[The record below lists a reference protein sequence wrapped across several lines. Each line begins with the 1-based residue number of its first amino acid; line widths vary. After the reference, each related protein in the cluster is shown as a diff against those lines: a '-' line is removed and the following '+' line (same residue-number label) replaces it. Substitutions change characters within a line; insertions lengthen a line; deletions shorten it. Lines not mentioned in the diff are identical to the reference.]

1 MVTFCEGVGFGAAET
16 VSLVA
21 FFAAGKVSVA
31 ASGTGVL
38 WGAVEFSAS
47 PSLASASSDGRS
59 PANINIVAIAETPAT
74 AKNVFLNP
82 IRSAR
87 TPRSNAKRDWRRH
100 SGRRRFGQLQ
110 SGQHFITQRAVQR
123 RVAS

>member
-16 VSLVA
+16 VPIVA
-21 FFAAGKVSVA
+21 FFVADKVLVA
-31 ASGTGVL
+31 ACGAGVF
-38 WGAVEFSAS
+38 WSTAEFSARA
-47 PSLASASSDGRS
+47 SLASASSDGRS
-59 PANINIVAIAETPAT
+59 PANINVVATTETPAT
-74 AKNVFLNP
+74 FKNVFLNP
-82 IRSAR
+82 ISSAR
-87 TPRSNAKRDWRRH
+87 TPRGNAKRDWRRH